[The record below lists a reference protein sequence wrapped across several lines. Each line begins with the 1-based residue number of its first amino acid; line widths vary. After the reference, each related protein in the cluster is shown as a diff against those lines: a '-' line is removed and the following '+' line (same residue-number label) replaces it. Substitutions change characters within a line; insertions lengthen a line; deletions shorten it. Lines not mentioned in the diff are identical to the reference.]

1 LKTLQSRAR
10 VTRVGTSVDR
20 TSDGALPDDTV
31 VGQLTRQ
38 LVEAIVRGDLAP
50 GEKLSEPELAQR
62 WGTSRGSLREALHR
76 LEGMRLVDRQP
87 RRSARV
93 ATIGRSELAELYT
106 VREALEGLASR
117 LASDAM
123 TAEEVADIRKL
134 LLLHERRPDVMADTG
149 YYQSADEDFHLRI
162 ARASR
167 NSELVALLDG
177 QLAHRVSLY
186 RYRSSQMR
194 RRPQR
199 ALREH
204 HRILD
209 AIEAGDGELAELLMR
224 RHIRAARTSLEADIE
239 GSVERSGD

>member
-1 LKTLQSRAR
+1 MIVRA
-10 VTRVGTSVDR
+10 SVDK
-20 TSDGALPDDTV
+20 TSNSAVVDDTV
-31 VGQLTRQ
+31 VGQLTRG

-93 ATIGRSELAELYT
+93 ATIGPDDLSELYT

-117 LASDAM
+117 LAAEAM
-123 TAEEVADIRKL
+123 TAQEVAETREL
-134 LLLHERRPDVMADTG
+134 LLVHERRPDVIADTG

-167 NSELVALLDG
+167 NSELVVLLDG

-194 RRPQR
+194 LRPQR

-224 RHIRAARTSLEADIE
+224 RHIRAARTSLEADFAGE
-239 GSVERSGD
+239 GS